1 MRYEV
6 LIDMGIVGPNAQ
18 YKILDER
25 NAHLE
30 ILVALAD
37 GYLFARVKVLPR
49 DGI

>member
-6 LIDMGIVGPNAQ
+6 LINMGIVGPNAQ

-30 ILVALAD
+30 RLVAIAD
-37 GYLFARVKVLPR
+37 ELVIELRARV
-49 DGI
+49 IE